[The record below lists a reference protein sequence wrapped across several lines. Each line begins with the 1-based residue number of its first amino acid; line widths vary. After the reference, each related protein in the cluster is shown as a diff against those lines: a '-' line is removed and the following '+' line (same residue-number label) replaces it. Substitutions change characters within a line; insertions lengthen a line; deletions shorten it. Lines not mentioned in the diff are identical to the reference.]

1 MSSCLRCRHFRND
14 PAEIEEALPGLKAL
28 SSAYGS
34 VRADA
39 GICSRRDLILTPR
52 HHCADFE
59 ERTNVR
65 PAP

>member
-1 MSSCLRCRHFRND
+1 MSSCRQCRHFSND
-14 PAEIEEALPGLKAL
+14 PEAIERALPGLKTL

-59 ERTNVR
+59 DR
-65 PAP
+65 AD